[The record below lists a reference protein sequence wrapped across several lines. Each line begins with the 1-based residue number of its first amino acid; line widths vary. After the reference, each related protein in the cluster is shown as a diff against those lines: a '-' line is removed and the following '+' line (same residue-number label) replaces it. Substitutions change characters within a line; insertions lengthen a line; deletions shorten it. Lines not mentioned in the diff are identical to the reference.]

1 MKVAVNVH
9 GKVKTLDDEVVINT
23 RGRTPLS
30 KAELKSL
37 GPQGVGLQV
46 RLGSDVGTLKQNYVK
61 VCHLVTHS
69 HIDFFTYFFIHLLR
83 HLQSYQFQRQG
94 SIMVVQALEH

>member
-1 MKVAVNVH
+1 MAEATSMKVAVSVH
-9 GKVKTLDDEVVINT
+9 GKVQTLDDEVVINT

-61 VCHLVTHS
+61 VCHSVTHS
-69 HIDFFTYFFIHLLR
+69 STSLLTSLFTYSGIYSLTSSSAKG
-83 HLQSYQFQRQG
+83 Q
-94 SIMVVQALEH
+94 

>member
-1 MKVAVNVH
+1 MKVAVVVH
-9 GKVKTLDDEVVINT
+9 GKGKTIDDEVVINN

-30 KAELKSL
+30 KAELKTL

-61 VCHLVTHS
+61 VRRYFTHP
-69 HIDFFTYFFIHLLR
+69 FTYLLTYFIN
-83 HLQSYQFQRQG
+83 YY
-94 SIMVVQALEH
+94 